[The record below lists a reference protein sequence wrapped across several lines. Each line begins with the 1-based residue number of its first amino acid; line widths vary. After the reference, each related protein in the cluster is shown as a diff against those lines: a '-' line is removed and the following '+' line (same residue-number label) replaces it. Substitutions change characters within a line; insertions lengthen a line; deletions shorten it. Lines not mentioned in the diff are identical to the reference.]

1 MSLTRVLEPIRLGG
15 LEIPNRIFRAAHGT
29 HFTPGHIGDQLIA
42 YHAERARSGVGLSF
56 LEIGSVHPSS
66 YPLGLHAWRDSIVPE
81 YQALM
86 KAVRPFGMKVFQQ
99 IWHGGT
105 IYPPADGS
113 AAWSASSVAGPWGT
127 RRPRPMTVDEIEE
140 IVECYGQ
147 VGRRCA
153 EGGIDGCEV
162 QLGHGYLLHQFLSPL
177 TNHRE
182 DEYGGSLEN
191 RMRFPRAAIAKV
203 RSMVP
208 AGFPV
213 GIRFS
218 DETTPGGITA
228 DECAVVVQK
237 LEAEGLIDFVN
248 GAQATYFSISNILP
262 AMDQPMG
269 SLLPS
274 AAKIVAGASNLPRL
288 ITPGRIRTLE
298 EAEQILRDG
307 IADMVSIVRGMIAEP
322 DLVRKTREGRTEEVR
337 PCISCNQGCVAGTA
351 SGGPMSCTVNPAI
364 GMEAT
369 LSERLIEPVARAQ
382 KVVVVGGGPAGMEA
396 ARIAALAGHSV
407 ILFEAGPHLGG
418 LINVAR
424 RAPKLHVI
432 GDYTA
437 WQESEVYRLGV
448 DIRLNTYVDAEDVL
462 AERPDAVI
470 VATGSLPRL
479 DGVQTARPGMPATGT
494 GLPHVLSS
502 VDLLTGGHKE
512 LGSTALVFDDVGHYE
527 AVAAAEFLIEKGLDV
542 TFATRFGSFAPQMEF
557 TLRNEPALRRLQAR
571 PGAFRLMPRMLLT
584 EVRNGEADLQPLQCE
599 RTETIKADTVV
610 LVLDRDPLRDLYDAL
625 FQKVGFRA
633 IVGDAESPKDML
645 VAVRE
650 GHLAARKIGQPV
662 PA

>member
-1 MSLTRVLEPIRLGG
+1 MALTRVFEPIRLGG
-15 LEIPNRIFRAAHGT
+15 VEIRNRIFRAAHGT

-86 KAVRPFGMKVFQQ
+86 KVVRPLGMKVFQQ

-105 IYPPADGS
+105 IYPAADGS

-127 RRPRPMTVDEIEE
+127 RRPRPMTIGEIDEI
-140 IVECYGQ
+140 IECYGAAA
-147 VGRRCA
+147 RRCV
-153 EGGIDGCEV
+153 EGGLDGCEV

-177 TNHRE
+177 TNHR
-182 DEYGGSLEN
+182 DDQYGGSLEN
-191 RMRFPRAAIAKV
+191 RMRFPRACIARV

-208 AGFPV
+208 EGFPV

-228 DECAVVVQK
+228 EECAVVVQK
-237 LEAEGLIDFVN
+237 LEEEGLIDFIN

-262 AMDQPMG
+262 AMDQPVG

-274 AAKIVAGASNLPRL
+274 AAKIVGGASNLPRL

-298 EAEQILRDG
+298 EAEQILRDD

-322 DLVRKTREGRTEEVR
+322 DLVRKTMEGREEEIR

-364 GMEAT
+364 GSEAT
-369 LSERLIEPVARAQ
+369 LSERLIVPTDTPQ

-396 ARIAALAGHSV
+396 ARIAALSGHKV
-407 ILFEAGPHLGG
+407 TLFEAGPDLGG

-432 GDYTA
+432 GDYVV
-437 WQESEVYRLGV
+437 WQESELYRLGV
-448 DIRLNTYVDAEDVL
+448 DIRLNTYVEVDEVL
-462 AERPDAVI
+462 AEQPDAVI
-470 VATGSLPRL
+470 VATGSLPRT
-479 DGVQTARPGMPATGT
+479 DGVQTARPAVVATGV

-502 VDLLTGGHKE
+502 VDLLTGSHPP
-512 LGSTALVFDDVGHYE
+512 LGKTALVFDDIGHYE
-527 AVAAAEFLIEKGLDV
+527 AIAAAEYLIAQGLDV
-542 TFATRFGSFAPQMEF
+542 TFATRFGSFAPLMEF

-571 PGAFRLMPRMLLT
+571 PGAFRLMTRMLLCD
-584 EVRNGEADLQPLQCE
+584 VRPGEADLQPLQTQMVE
-599 RTETIKADTVV
+599 AVKADTVV
-610 LVLDRDPLRDLYDAL
+610 LVLDRDPLRGLYDDL
-625 FQKVGFRA
+625 FQKVGFLK
-633 IVGDAESPKDML
+633 IVGDAEGPKDML

-650 GHLAARKIGQPV
+650 AHLAARQIGALAPV
-662 PA
+662 